1 VETRFQAGA
10 ADAGGTIDRSA
21 RIGTK
26 YSYTAQRVRRVVA
39 GGQTLEV
46 RSLPSSVATVDV
58 EDVFPPDVPSGLVAV
73 PGVAGGIGGEA
84 EKPAID
90 LSWEPNMEPRI
101 AGYTIARRDLDGAAP
116 NAWLRL
122 DAEPLR
128 GTSYRDLNVVA
139 GHRYAYRVT
148 AVNEAG
154 HESAPSGEVVETAQ

>member
-1 VETRFQAGA
+1 
-10 ADAGGTIDRSA
+10 
-21 RIGTK
+21 
-26 YSYTAQRVRRVVA
+26 VA

-84 EKPAID
+84 ERPAID

-101 AGYTIARRDLDGAAP
+101 AGYNVARRDLDGAAP
-116 NAWLRL
+116 NAWLQL
-122 DAEPLR
+122 DAEPVR
-128 GTSYRDLNVVA
+128 ETSYRDLNVVA

-154 HESAPSGEVVETAQ
+154 HRSAPSGEAVETAP